1 MDTIISTKFE
11 VMMNADYIS
20 YESLVAARDAA
31 KWAYWS
37 MIGTWVAGLATFL
50 AVLVSLYLANRR
62 SRPVLSISIEWCFIN
77 HGYQTI
83 SGVAITVANLA
94 ETNFIITSVSWEMG
108 NNKKLAQVFDHPLSA
123 QMPAKLAAGESAMF
137 FIENDTSNKWL
148 NVLLSNIQQTNGKI
162 HKLTACIG
170 LASGIK
176 RRQRA
181 KIIIAALE
189 EIQRN
194 K

>member
-1 MDTIISTKFE
+1 
-11 VMMNADYIS
+11 MNADYIS

-37 MIGTWVAGLATFL
+37 MIGTWVSGLATFL

-83 SGVAITVANLA
+83 SGVAITVANVA

-137 FIENDTSNKWL
+137 FIENDTSNRWL

-162 HKLTACIG
+162 LKLTACIG

-189 EIQRN
+189 EIQR
-194 K
+194 KK